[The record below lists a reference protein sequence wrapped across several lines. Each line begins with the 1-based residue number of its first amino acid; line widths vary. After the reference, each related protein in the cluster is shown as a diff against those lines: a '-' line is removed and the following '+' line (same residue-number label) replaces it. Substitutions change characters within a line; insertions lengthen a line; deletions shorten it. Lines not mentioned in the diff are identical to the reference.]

1 MEQRINELEMLV
13 SIMQEQIKK
22 MQFDLSYMQ
31 KQIDD
36 NCIWIKQEEHGKILA

>member
-1 MEQRINELEMLV
+1 MEQRIEDLEMLV
-13 SIMQEQIKK
+13 SVLQEQIKQ

>member
-13 SIMQEQIKK
+13 SLMQEQIKQ

-31 KQIDD
+31 TQIDD
-36 NCIWIKQEEHGKILA
+36 NCIWIKQEEHGKILT

>member
-13 SIMQEQIKK
+13 SLMQDQIKQ

-31 KQIDD
+31 KQIDN
-36 NCIWIKQEEHGKILA
+36 NCIWIKQEEKSKILA

>member
-13 SIMQEQIKK
+13 SIMQEQIKQ

-31 KQIDD
+31 TQIDD
-36 NCIWIKQEEHGKILA
+36 NCIWIKQEEHDKILA

>member
-1 MEQRINELEMLV
+1 MEDRINELEMTV
-13 SIMQEQIKK
+13 SLLKEQIKQ

-31 KQIDD
+31 TQIDD

>member
-1 MEQRINELEMLV
+1 MEDRLNELERQVV
-13 SIMQEQIKK
+13 SLQEQIKQ

>member
-13 SIMQEQIKK
+13 SIMQEHIKQ

>member
-13 SIMQEQIKK
+13 SIMQEQIKQ

-31 KQIDD
+31 TQIDD
-36 NCIWIKQEEHGKILA
+36 NCIWIKQEEQGKILA

>member
-13 SIMQEQIKK
+13 SIMQEQIKQ
-22 MQFDLSYMQ
+22 MQIDLSYMQ
-31 KQIDD
+31 KQIDN

>member
-1 MEQRINELEMLV
+1 MEGRINELEMLV
-13 SIMQEQIKK
+13 SVLQEQIKQ

-36 NCIWIKQEEHGKILA
+36 NCIYIKQEEKSKILA

>member
-13 SIMQEQIKK
+13 SIMYEQIKQ